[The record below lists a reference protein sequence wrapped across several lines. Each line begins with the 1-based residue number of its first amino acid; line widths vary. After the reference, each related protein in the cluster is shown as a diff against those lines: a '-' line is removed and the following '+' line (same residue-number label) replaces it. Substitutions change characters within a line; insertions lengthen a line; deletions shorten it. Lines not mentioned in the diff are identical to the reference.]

1 MIDNLFDA
9 IYTDYNACA
18 RLKAAITSLHPQQAK
33 QGTALPYGVYELIT
47 ATSILRLGSQNEE
60 LVIQFNLFCDDRAEV
75 MAAYEALDAVY
86 HGCSLTVSG
95 YHFVEM
101 KREVVF
107 MPDSGVENV
116 WQCTVR
122 YKVFMTKN

>member
-1 MIDNLFDA
+1 MIDSLFDA
-9 IYTDYNACA
+9 IYTKYSGDAT
-18 RLKAAITSLHPQQAK
+18 LKKAITSLQPAQAK
-33 QGTALPYGVYELIT
+33 QGTKLPYGIYELIT
-47 ATSILRLGSQNEE
+47 ATSNLKLGSQNEE
-60 LVIQFNLFCDDRAEV
+60 IIIQFNLFCDDWAEV
-75 MAAYEALDAVY
+75 TAAYTALDAVY
-86 HGCSLTVSG
+86 HGCNLTITG
-95 YHFVEM
+95 YAFVEM

>member
-9 IYTDYNACA
+9 IYTAYNANA
-18 RLKAAITSLHPQQAK
+18 TLKTAVTSLHPLKASQD
-33 QGTALPYGVYELIT
+33 TSLPYGVYELIT
-47 ATSILRLGSQNEE
+47 ATSDLKLGNQNEIFI
-60 LVIQFNLFCDDRAEV
+60 IQFNLFCDDRAEV
-75 MAAYEALDAVY
+75 MSAYEELDTVY

-95 YHFVEM
+95 YDFVEM

-122 YKVFMTKN
+122 YKVFMIKH